1 MTRRTLIS
9 RLTLLWAALAFG
21 GVLAAADTAPV
32 PSAPMSSTMVQA
44 WMLEAERDEA
54 ILVAQARISASQAK
68 SIALREVPGGEV
80 VDISRQGNVYRV
92 RVVAR
97 SGRVVDVRVDA
108 RTGRVV
114 G

>member
-9 RLTLLWAALAFG
+9 RFTLLWAALAFG
-21 GVLAAADTAPV
+21 GVYASADIAPV
-32 PSAPMSSTMVQA
+32 AETMPVVQSHDWA
-44 WMLEAERDEA
+44 MDVETDEPV
-54 ILVAQARISASQAK
+54 LMAQARISASQAK

-80 VDISRQGNVYRV
+80 VDISRSGNVYRV